1 MNISNEKLNELEN
14 WINEYLEKQNTY
26 EVHKKDKY
34 EHSIR
39 TANIA
44 KQMYPNNKLLEVA
57 MKFHDIGR
65 FIQYDKIKSF
75 DDKIL
80 SHYKL
85 GKQFIEEQE
94 KNNNL
99 SSSEELNM
107 IKCVIEYHMGIKYIS
122 KDELINK
129 NEETLKLIEF
139 SSVVDA
145 IDNGCIGATYYIERE
160 ILNDE
165 KHYKENYPD
174 LDMKN
179 VSDDVLFYYL
189 NNEKFDKFKYC
200 KTYADYLLYAI
211 TLMIDSL
218 KSIDKADKVIQIIDK
233 EDSINK
239 YIKLIKIYINES
251 ISERCICHLKHIYK
265 YYKIKE

>member
-80 SHYKL
+80 SHYEL

-99 SSSEELNM
+99 SS
-107 IKCVIEYHMGIKYIS
+107 
-122 KDELINK
+122 
-129 NEETLKLIEF
+129 
-139 SSVVDA
+139 
-145 IDNGCIGATYYIERE
+145 
-160 ILNDE
+160 
-165 KHYKENYPD
+165 
-174 LDMKN
+174 
-179 VSDDVLFYYL
+179 
-189 NNEKFDKFKYC
+189 
-200 KTYADYLLYAI
+200 
-211 TLMIDSL
+211 
-218 KSIDKADKVIQIIDK
+218 SIDKADKVIQIIDK

>member
-1 MNISNEKLNELEN
+1 MSINNEKLNELEN
-14 WINEYLEKQNTY
+14 WINEYLEKQNTN

-34 EHSIR
+34 EHSKR

-44 KQMYPNNKLLEVA
+44 KQIYPNNKLLEVA

-80 SHYKL
+80 SHYIL

-94 KNNNL
+94 KNNNIP
-99 SSSEELNM
+99 SSGELNI
-107 IKCVIEYHMGIKYIS
+107 IKYVIRYHMGIKYIPG
-122 KDELINK
+122 DELVNI
-129 NEETLKLIEF
+129 NEETLNLIKF
-139 SSVVDA
+139 STIVDA

-160 ILNDE
+160 ILNNE
-165 KHYKENYPD
+165 KHYKESNPD

-179 VSDDVLFYYL
+179 VSDDVLSLYL
-189 NNEKFDKFKYC
+189 SNEKFDKFKYC

-211 TLMIDSL
+211 ILLIESL
-218 KSIDKADKVIQIIDK
+218 KSIDKSDKVIQIIEK

-239 YIKLIKIYINES
+239 YIKLINTYINEP
-251 ISERCICHLKHIYK
+251 ISERCIWHLKHIYK
-265 YYKIKE
+265 YYKMKE